1 MKITDII
8 TEGGYASTLTQDTKV
23 TPAMVQTAVGV
34 FDTFVQQFNKFL
46 KSKNLPPVKAGHP
59 VGSTHYY
66 KQDLVSN
73 PDKTYGDIDI
83 LFFIPKLPGSSDGAN
98 VSTYTNAVTEFVSTA
113 NNISTNSGKNLV
125 FQMGSEYLQID
136 LVMAYYENRDWL
148 PALLPER
155 GIKGVISSTVYSSVA
170 EVMNISVNSQG
181 VQVKLRGGMPVSF
194 RQSKDTEVR
203 TISKNPRTWALDVL
217 KFFHG
222 LANTGSKLQVSDSL
236 QQASGVDPAA
246 VRIADNVQAIT
257 GLADSLELNGLLA
270 QGALSHV
277 KDSADFMAQVRSVY
291 QNKMQAAMNSTKF
304 DKGQAAQV
312 TADRDK
318 LQKGLD
324 MVLGLMT

>member
-1 MKITDII
+1 
-8 TEGGYASTLTQDTKV
+8 
-23 TPAMVQTAVGV
+23 
-34 FDTFVQQFNKFL
+34 
-46 KSKNLPPVKAGHP
+46 
-59 VGSTHYY
+59 
-66 KQDLVSN
+66 
-73 PDKTYGDIDI
+73 
-83 LFFIPKLPGSSDGAN
+83 
-98 VSTYTNAVTEFVSTA
+98 
-113 NNISTNSGKNLV
+113 
-125 FQMGSEYLQID
+125 
-136 LVMAYYENRDWL
+136 
-148 PALLPER
+148 
-155 GIKGVISSTVYSSVA
+155 
-170 EVMNISVNSQG
+170 

-217 KFFHG
+217 KLFHG